1 MSFVSMVNFMKNV
14 NPHPS
19 YQIASIFAPQK
30 AQEGI
35 TKKELGF
42 AFQECL
48 RPSRL
53 YPP

>member
-1 MSFVSMVNFMKNV
+1 MMNFMENV
-14 NPHPS
+14 NPHLS

-35 TKKELGF
+35 TKKEM
-42 AFQECL
+42 AFNFQNCL

-53 YPP
+53 YPA